1 MSAGA
6 LTLPFPAILGMEDAK
21 RAILCACVNPSIRTV
36 LIRGGPGSAK
46 TALCRAAGDLVG
58 RDVINVPLNVT
69 EEQLFG
75 GMDVEAT
82 LRTGVPVVQRGMLGR
97 TDGCIVYVDDVN
109 LLDQR
114 VLASLLDCVLSGEV
128 ILEREG
134 VSAEY
139 PCDVVLVATM
149 NPSDSDISPHML
161 DRFDLCAYADFP
173 NGDARGREEVLRRN
187 AEFLDDREGFRAR
200 FADEEAV
207 LRDRVA
213 RARSIL
219 PLTTISD
226 GLMEVCV
233 ELAAK
238 VSADGFRGDIAMV
251 NASMAIAALNGRDEV
266 LRKDVEEAAM
276 ICLAH
281 RRNYLPEPPPQPPE
295 PPQEPQQDQDGSDER
310 PPRDPDRPEGD
321 ADSGGD
327 EPPDPPRDRRD
338 MPDPP
343 EDFQQMLEDMLFEI
357 GEQFRVID
365 YLDDGRRTIRR
376 TSSRKGRRAMA
387 ESTDFT
393 GRYARSR
400 VPDGRLT
407 DVAFDATVRAA
418 APYQGS
424 RDKGHLAISIL
435 PRDVRTKVRE
445 RRSGCTILFLVDASG
460 SLGVRRRMAAV
471 KGAVLSM
478 LRDSYVKRDRIGL
491 MAFRRDSA
499 ELILP
504 PTRSVEYS
512 YRKLEELPT
521 GGKTPLGEA
530 LVAVSEFM
538 TSYSRS
544 HQGESCYVVL
554 ITDGRAN
561 VPVREGADANEEARR
576 LASDIAIPQVRW
588 IVVDASSGYVR
599 FDNAERL
606 AMELGGTYFR
616 LEDLN
621 ADRLAESVKAV
632 IG

>member
-1 MSAGA
+1 
-6 LTLPFPAILGMEDAK
+6 MEDAK
-21 RAILCACVNPSIRTV
+21 RAILCACVNPRIRTV

-46 TALCRAAGDLVG
+46 TALCRAAGSLVG
-58 RDVINVPLNVT
+58 RDVVNVPLNVT

-75 GMDVEAT
+75 GMDVEGT
-82 LRTGVPVVQRGMLGR
+82 IRTGTPVVQRGILGR
-97 TDGCIVYVDDVN
+97 SDGCIVYVDDVN

-114 VLASLLDCVLSGEV
+114 VLASMLDCVLSGRV

-187 AEFLDDREGFRAR
+187 AQFLGDPEGFRR
-200 FADEEAV
+200 MFADEEAA
-207 LRDRVA
+207 LRERVA
-213 RARSIL
+213 RARGIL
-219 PLTTISD
+219 PLAFIPD
-226 GLMEVCV
+226 GLMEVCS
-233 ELAAK
+233 ELASK
-238 VSADGFRGDIAMV
+238 VDADGLRGDIAMA

-281 RRNYLPEPPPQPPE
+281 RRNYGRESPSAPPE
-295 PPQEPQQDQDGSDER
+295 PPR
-310 PPRDPDRPEGD
+310 DRPEGPSD
-321 ADSGGD
+321 GQGRPDGPDSDGGR
-327 EPPDPPRDRRD
+327 DPPQEERGESDGTDR
-338 MPDPP
+338 PGPP
-343 EDFQQMLEDMLFEI
+343 EDLQQMLEDMLFEI

-365 YLDDGRRTIRR
+365 YLDDGRRVVSR

-387 ESTDFT
+387 ESTDST

-400 VPDGRLT
+400 VPDGRPT

-418 APYQGS
+418 APYQRS
-424 RDKGHLAISIL
+424 RDRGDMAISIL
-435 PRDVRTKVRE
+435 PGDVRTKVRE

-576 LASDIAIPQVRW
+576 LASGIAIPQVRW

-621 ADRLAESVKAV
+621 ADRLADSVRAV